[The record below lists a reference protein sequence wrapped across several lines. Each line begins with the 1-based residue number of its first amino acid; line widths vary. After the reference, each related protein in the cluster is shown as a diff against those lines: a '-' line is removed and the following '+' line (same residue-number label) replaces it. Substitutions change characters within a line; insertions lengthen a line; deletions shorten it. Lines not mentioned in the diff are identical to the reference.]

1 MPLKTVQQAYTILVM
16 GDGHL
21 SFVQDQVT
29 ESELAMRTV
38 HSLAA
43 GIVQGGAIHQSALLS
58 AIASAMSIGV
68 KLGLEMSG
76 ACSPIVGPGG
86 AVIQ

>member
-1 MPLKTVQQAYTILVM
+1 MALKTVQQAYVGLVT
-16 GDGHL
+16 GDHHL
-21 SFVQDQVT
+21 DFVQAQI
-29 ESELAMRTV
+29 EQSELAMKTI
-38 HSLAA
+38 HNLAA
-43 GIVQGGAIHQSALLS
+43 QIVEGGQIRQSGLLS
-58 AIASAMSIGV
+58 AIASALSIGV